1 MSKNTKKWL
10 IGTGIVAAGAAAVGA
25 GLRAISHYF
34 VKIAMDR
41 KCPGKVQ
48 EKVTMVSCGSVNDRL
63 LELTEQVT
71 KELEAV
77 VQTRVEVESHDGL
90 RLIRTLAPRRAAETD
105 IDRYAWL
112 AFLLVERFWRD
123 RTLLARQ
130 RLQCPVCRTAGTG

>member
-48 EKVTMVSCGSVNDRL
+48 E
-63 LELTEQVT
+63 
-71 KELEAV
+71 
-77 VQTRVEVESHDGL
+77 
-90 RLIRTLAPRRAAETD
+90 
-105 IDRYAWL
+105 
-112 AFLLVERFWRD
+112 
-123 RTLLARQ
+123 
-130 RLQCPVCRTAGTG
+130 